1 MNCWEIASFLAFKY
15 HRLDDPADLS
25 WNFFRGRM
33 VFPTRG
39 RTLDGHPA
47 RSDWS
52 ERSGS
57 AFGCSRYVR
66 RSAGQRLRKEAER

>member
-33 VFPTRG
+33 VFPTCG

-52 ERSGS
+52 VHSGS
-57 AFGCSRYVR
+57 AFGCSSTCGEAQVR
-66 RSAGQRLRKEAER
+66 AASTGG